1 LFIVTHEALEA
12 GVDATDAGRPIY
24 ERMGY
29 AAIATHTIF
38 MEKRFLT
45 GH

>member
-1 LFIVTHEALEA
+1 MRRSNDDYWTPGSAE
-12 GVDATDAGRPIY
+12 AGRPIY

-29 AAIATHTIF
+29 RIIANHAVF
-38 MEKRFLT
+38 MEKRFLE

>member
-1 LFIVTHEALEA
+1 VLH
-12 GVDATDAGRPIY
+12 ATEPGRPIY

-29 AAIATHTIF
+29 ARISTHTMF
-38 MEKRFLT
+38 MEKRFLA